1 MSRETRLS
9 RGKTKEAT
17 VPPGPFAVT
26 PDGEEISSQRS
37 RGVREWEEEGE
48 EIKIDNTDLNLCVAL
63 KGNPSGDEALRAPN
77 LPPFPPALYSYLCSP
92 F

>member
-37 RGVREWEEEGE
+37 RGVREWEEEEGE
-48 EIKIDNTDLNLCVAL
+48 ETKIDNMDLNLSVAL
-63 KGNPSGDEALRAPN
+63 KGNPTGDEALRV
-77 LPPFPPALYSYLCSP
+77 PPALYSYLCSP
-92 F
+92 S